1 MLFEKLLLGFYI
13 YPVAV
18 EHREIQVKLLYV
30 WGYKNYNYDFRIIPF
45 DLNQVGM
52 QCEEN
57 NF

>member
-18 EHREIQVKLLYV
+18 EHREIQVKVLYI
-30 WGYKNYNYDFRIIPF
+30 WGYKNYDFRIIPF
-45 DLNQVGM
+45 DLNQMGM